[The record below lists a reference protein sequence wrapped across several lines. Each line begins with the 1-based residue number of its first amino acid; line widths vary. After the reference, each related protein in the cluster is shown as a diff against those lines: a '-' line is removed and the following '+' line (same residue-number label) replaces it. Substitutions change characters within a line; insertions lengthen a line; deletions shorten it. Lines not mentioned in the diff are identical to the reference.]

1 MAYRWN
7 KNWAA
12 KYTDNVT
19 DKKILVVN
27 DFQLALKLSQN
38 NSVTYLTDDHQ
49 CYYDFLEMVSPLN
62 NVNFGMDDSVHLVDY
77 KGDYTK
83 EITGMKF
90 DLIVGNPPYDRS
102 LHLKILE
109 HLLPYAREIVWISP
123 VRWLQDP
130 LAKYKKTS
138 DLLKYKDTILTKLK
152 EAEVVGAAEAIKIFE
167 GNTEKD
173 SKKKGARIPTDL
185 AVYHLTEENT
195 VDFDPKQLYANE
207 WFIEKVVDKV
217 IDGLYDSVADHY
229 LDRDE
234 LDMSIPFMRFSDI
247 HGHKHQNDW
256 HIFLSPDH
264 NLAFDENAKKVG
276 GLNFN
281 TQEEAENFFNYM
293 QTDFIKFLGLTI
305 KRDFHV
311 PLAYIPYM
319 SDYRRSWTDEDLFN
333 LFDITEEEQKILHDT
348 VKELGK

>member
-12 KYTDNVT
+12 KYTANVT

-38 NSVTYLTDDHQ
+38 NSVTYLTDDNED
-49 CYYDFLEMVSPLN
+49 YYDFLEMVSPLN

-90 DLIVGNPPYDRS
+90 DLIVGNPPYERS

-109 HLLPYAREIVWISP
+109 HLLPFGKAIVWISP

-130 LAKYKKTS
+130 LAKYKKNS

-152 EAEVVGAAEAIKIFE
+152 EVEIVSAKELCDIFE
-167 GNTEKD
+167 RTNTDPGKNKD
-173 SKKKGARIPTDL
+173 AVFTIDL
-185 AVYHLTEENT
+185 AIYHLSEDVNEN
-195 VDFDPKQLYANE
+195 FDPKKLYKNE
-207 WFIEKVVDKV
+207 WFIERVVDGC
-217 IDGLYDSVADHY
+217 IDSVANHY
-229 LDRDE
+229 LDKNE
-234 LDMSIPFMRFSDI
+234 LDMNIPFVRFSDI
-247 HGHKHQNDW
+247 HGPARKANW
-256 HIFLSPDH
+256 YEFLTKDKSVV
-264 NLAFDENAKKVG
+264 FDKNAKAVG

-293 QTDFIKFLGLTI
+293 QTDFIKFLGITI
-305 KRDFHV
+305 KRDVHV
-311 PLAYIPYM
+311 PLSFIPYM
-319 SDYRRSWTDEDLFN
+319 SDYTRPWRDEDLFK
-333 LFDITEEEQKILHDT
+333 LFDITEEEQKIIHDT

>member
-1 MAYRWN
+1 
-7 KNWAA
+7 
-12 KYTDNVT
+12 
-19 DKKILVVN
+19 
-27 DFQLALKLSQN
+27 
-38 NSVTYLTDDHQ
+38 
-49 CYYDFLEMVSPLN
+49 
-62 NVNFGMDDSVHLVDY
+62 
-77 KGDYTK
+77 
-83 EITGMKF
+83 MKF

-109 HLLPYAREIVWISP
+109 HLLPFGKEIVWISP

-152 EAEVVGAAEAIKIFE
+152 EVEVVSAKDAIDMFD
-167 GNTEKD
+167 N
-173 SKKKGARIPTDL
+173 ARFTMDL
-185 AVYHLTEENT
+185 AIYHLTESNKDT
-195 VDFDPKQLYANE
+195 FDVSSMYKNA
-207 WFIEKVVDKV
+207 WIIEHVVDRV
-217 IDGLYDSVADHY
+217 VNGEVDSLADHY

-247 HGHKHQNDW
+247 HGHKHQKDW

-264 NLAFDENAKKVG
+264 NLAFDKNAKKVG

-305 KRDFHV
+305 KRDVNV
-311 PLAYIPYM
+311 PLSFIPYM
-319 SDYRRSWTDEDLFN
+319 STYTRPWTDEDLFK
-333 LFDITEEEQKILHDT
+333 LFNITEEEQNIICDAVNRLH
-348 VKELGK
+348 